1 MIDGVAASHVIMAVI
16 IHALIVTIL
25 DILFNINGK
34 TVSQYVYTF
43 LFVIISIN
51 FGIFVKIDKNSWG
64 FVRTSGVNDYL
75 TIQEIISTIII
86 TVR

>member
-75 TIQEIISTIII
+75 TIQDIISTIII